1 MPVTSRLNNRMS
13 VLVWFHPEFTMPLS
27 AKVKKRLPSLPDKPG
42 VYFMRD
48 QSGKIIYVGK
58 AASLRSRVR
67 NYFQP
72 STLHNAPPKLRSL
85 INSIDDFDFIVV
97 RSDADAVIT
106 EGRLIKEYRPHYNA
120 LMKDDKRFLMLR
132 VNLEDPFPR
141 IEPCRINKN
150 DGALYLGPYA
160 RSDAARTAMEY
171 AEKQFGLRSCRPRR
185 PDAEDYKHCHNDVIR
200 FCSAPCIGR
209 ISREDYLKRVEEAVA
224 FLRGERRD
232 LIEEM
237 QRRMEEESA
246 AQNYEKAAELRDTIS
261 ALWSA
266 IRERSKGKR
275 DLSLQVEDA
284 RLGTEELQHIL
295 HLPGPADVIECFDN
309 SNFGG
314 SLPVSAMV
322 CAVHGIPRPQR
333 YRRFKVK
340 TVVGADD
347 PATMAEVVGRRY
359 KRLRDEG
366 QPLPDLVLIDGGVTQ
381 LKAAREAL
389 AALGLADL
397 PTAGLAKQFE
407 ELYVETT
414 LSSPPIRLPAD
425 SRALKVLQRIRDE
438 AHRFSIT
445 FHRAL
450 RARKI
455 RESMLDEIEG
465 IGGKRK
471 ELLIKHFGSVRR
483 LARASEQEIAA
494 VPGIG
499 PVFAGLV
506 AGHMRRSIDKQSA
519 DALTDTPTDAPT
531 D

>member
-1 MPVTSRLNNRMS
+1 MS
-13 VLVWFHPEFTMPLS
+13 LPS
-27 AKVKKRLPSLPDKPG
+27 KVKQRLPTLPDKPG

-48 QSGKIIYVGK
+48 KTGKIIYVGK
-58 AASLRSRVR
+58 AVSLRSRVR

-72 STLHNAPPKLRSL
+72 STLHKAPPKLRSL

-141 IEPCRINKN
+141 IEPCRINKG

-160 RSDAARTAMEY
+160 RSDAAHVAMEY
-171 AEKQFGLRSCRPRR
+171 AEKKFGLRTCRPRV
-185 PDAEDYKHCHNDVIR
+185 PGDEDYKHCHNDIIR

-209 ISREDYLKRVEEAVA
+209 TTRDDYRKRVEEAVA

-232 LIEEM
+232 LIEQMQSEM
-237 QRRMEEESA
+237 EQA
-246 AQNYEKAAELRDTIS
+246 AASQQYEKAAELRDTIS

-266 IRERSKGKR
+266 IRERSRGKR
-275 DLSLQVEDA
+275 DLSVQLDDA
-284 RLGTEELQHIL
+284 RAGTEELQQIL
-295 HLPGPADVIECFDN
+295 KLPGPASVIECFDN
-309 SNFGG
+309 SNLGG

-322 CAVHGIPRPQR
+322 CAVHGVPRPQR
-333 YRRFKVK
+333 YRHFKIK
-340 TVVGADD
+340 TIVGADD
-347 PATMAEVVGRRY
+347 PATMAEVVARRY
-359 KRLRDEG
+359 KRLLDEG

-389 AALGLADL
+389 TGLGLSRL

-414 LSSPPIRLPAD
+414 LSKPPIRLPPD

-438 AHRFSIT
+438 AHRFSLT
-445 FHRAL
+445 FHRSL
-450 RARKI
+450 RSKKI
-455 RESMLDEIEG
+455 RESILDEVEG
-465 IGGKRK
+465 IGEKRK
-471 ELLIKHFGSVRR
+471 QLLVRHFGSVLRIR
-483 LARASEQEIAA
+483 RASEEQIAA

-499 PVFAGLV
+499 PVMAHAIKSQLNRDAG
-506 AGHMRRSIDKQSA
+506 
-519 DALTDTPTDAPT
+519 
-531 D
+531 